1 MYREFYRLSDE
12 PFRVTPD
19 PDFLFLAPQYKEALA
34 AIVYGIAKRKGFVCI
49 TGEVGVGKTTILRSY
64 LNTVEDQALTF
75 VYVFN
80 PKVSFAILM
89 RTILRDLGQPTQ
101 GEVPE
106 LVERLHE
113 HLITCYRAKK
123 TVVLFVDE
131 AQNMPME
138 TIENLRMLSN
148 LETSTDKL
156 IQIILV
162 GQPELDE
169 LLSRPQLRQ
178 LKTRIVVRAKL
189 GPLGKAD
196 SLAYIRH
203 RLNRVACD
211 DRAIFTDRAMGLI
224 IKEAR
229 GIPRIINI
237 LCDAALITG
246 FGYRVR
252 PIPPKVVR
260 EVIRDT
266 FGSGQQRISR
276 RWIAGAGLAA
286 AAFAGV
292 GLWLAGPDGGHRPG
306 DDPIAD
312 LIISTEKTGIPAEK
326 GRAAAPAK
334 AGERHTASAK
344 ASSPPASP
352 PVRPEAAAQ
361 GSESPQAFNPADE
374 APDAGSDLV
383 RLAAPL
389 PKRSPP
395 PPAATPVPPA
405 EPPQTEARAQL
416 EPPNPPGAGSP
427 EIGPGR
433 RASAQEAPP
442 SGQPEPPPKSGSP
455 KSWPPV
461 SEPPV
466 SEPPVSGQG
475 RLRSVKVKP
484 GDTLSKLSQDVYG
497 TADTGVLGQ
506 LQRANPNIT
515 DIDRLYVG
523 QVISFPPLAEGTS
536 GDQEAALRKPR

>member
-19 PDFLFLAPQYKEALA
+19 PEFLFLAPQYKEALA

-64 LNTVEDQALTF
+64 LNSVEDQALTF

-80 PKVSFAILM
+80 PKVSFAVLM

-113 HLITCYRAKK
+113 HLIACYRAKK

-131 AQNMPME
+131 AQNMPVE

-156 IQIILV
+156 IQIVLV
-162 GQPELDE
+162 GQPELEE

-196 SLAYIRH
+196 SLAYVRH
-203 RLNRVACD
+203 RLNRVALD
-211 DRAIFTDRAMGLI
+211 DRAVFTDRATSLI

-246 FGYRVR
+246 FGYRIR

-266 FGSGQQRISR
+266 FDHNQPAISH
-276 RWIAGAGLAA
+276 RWIIGAGMAA
-286 AAFAGV
+286 AAIAGF
-292 GLWLAGPDGGHRPG
+292 GLWLAGPESGRHPA

-312 LIISTEKTGIPAEK
+312 LIVATERNSTSAETKNQAPQAPNLSAKPAS
-326 GRAAAPAK
+326 RP
-334 AGERHTASAK
+334 TASARK
-344 ASSPPASP
+344 VAPPPAPP
-352 PVRPEAAAQ
+352 PVEHQEDSAAAYD
-361 GSESPQAFNPADE
+361 PADE
-374 APDAGSDLV
+374 APDLGSDLV
-383 RLAAPL
+383 RLVAPL
-389 PKRSPP
+389 PKRTALPPAEQPPPPTQAQVQAQAQAAPKEQPADKGSAAEATAVADQPPPPP
-395 PPAATPVPPA
+395 PPADPKEVKTTAA
-405 EPPQTEARAQL
+405 A
-416 EPPNPPGAGSP
+416 
-427 EIGPGR
+427 
-433 RASAQEAPP
+433 
-442 SGQPEPPPKSGSP
+442 PPPKPPSP
-455 KSWPPV
+455 PSSP
-461 SEPPV
+461 
-466 SEPPVSGQG
+466 GG
-475 RLRSVKVKP
+475 DANRRSLVVKP
-484 GDTLSKLSQDVYG
+484 GDTLSKLSLAVYG
-497 TADTGVLGQ
+497 TADTTVLGQ
-506 LQRANPNIT
+506 LQRANPTIT
-515 DIDRLYVG
+515 DIDQLYVG
-523 QVISFPPLAEGTS
+523 QVIAFPPLPGEKP
-536 GDQEAALRKPR
+536 DEQEAALRKSR